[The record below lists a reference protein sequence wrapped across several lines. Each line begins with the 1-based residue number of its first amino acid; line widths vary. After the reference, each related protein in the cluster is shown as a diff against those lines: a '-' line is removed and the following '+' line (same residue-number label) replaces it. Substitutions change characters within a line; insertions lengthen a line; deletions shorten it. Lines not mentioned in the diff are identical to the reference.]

1 MRVLV
6 LSGNLIC
13 DKLQR
18 NQIMIKI
25 FNSFD
30 LLSIQILTQLWGV
43 YSHVEVINNVNVLLI
58 FVVHESNLVWTLKS
72 NIFYFAGGSEP
83 RLVDAAI
90 AQLKKLPFYHSFW
103 NRTTLPSLVFIYFC
117 YSWILEDKIKILGKI
132 SNLCC
137 I

>member
-58 FVVHESNLVWTLKS
+58 FVVHESNLV
-72 NIFYFAGGSEP
+72 
-83 RLVDAAI
+83 
-90 AQLKKLPFYHSFW
+90 
-103 NRTTLPSLVFIYFC
+103 
-117 YSWILEDKIKILGKI
+117 
-132 SNLCC
+132 
-137 I
+137 